1 MLRPQLF
8 ELNRQCFLVILQSV
22 IVFALLIVHRP
33 DVVVGGGHMRMLRP
47 QLFEINRQCFLEML
61 QCLVVLAGI
70 MEGSSQFIV
79 QFG

>member
-1 MLRPQLF
+1 
-8 ELNRQCFLVILQSV
+8 
-22 IVFALLIVHRP
+22 
-33 DVVVGGGHMRMLRP
+33 MLRP